1 MKQLLA
7 TVAACFIMLASAT
20 AQSNTTTSL
29 QGEKNLYLD
38 VHYLPEGKVKFKDV
52 LAAHQKDLAVQSVYG
67 VNFLK
72 FWVDEKKGTV
82 YCLSSAPDS
91 GSVRETHRKAHG
103 LLPAEIMTVTD
114 GVIAASKTGK
124 PYFLD
129 IHKLGAG
136 KVTAKDVAAAH
147 QKDLAVQKKYGVN
160 FINYWV
166 NEKDGV
172 VVCLSQAAN
181 GSKIVETHRE
191 AHGLLPDEILPVKE
205 GE

>member
-1 MKQLLA
+1 MKQLLL
-7 TVAACFIMLASAT
+7 TAAVCFVVLACTT
-20 AQSNTTTSL
+20 AQSNPTTSL

-38 VHYLPEGKVKFKDV
+38 VHYLPAGKVKFKDV
-52 LAAHQKDLAVQSVYG
+52 LAAHQKDLAVQSLYG
-67 VNFLK
+67 VNFFK
-72 FWVDEKKGTV
+72 FWVDEKKGAV
-82 YCLSSAPDS
+82 YCLSSASDS
-91 GSVRETHRKAHG
+91 ASVRETHRRAHG
-103 LLPAEIMTVTD
+103 LLPAEIMMVTD
-114 GVIAASKTGK
+114 GVIGAPKAGK
-124 PYFLD
+124 QYFLD

-147 QKDLAVQKKYGVN
+147 EKDLAVQKKYGVN

-191 AHGLLPDEILPVKE
+191 AHGLLPDEIIPVKE